1 MPTASITHNVKTP
14 PATTGEAFGFVSQTT
29 RTHSGKDIRNV
40 SIYPHTP
47 QFKPR

>member
-1 MPTASITHNVKTP
+1 MPLFIILNVKTP

-40 SIYPHTP
+40 CIYLHTS